1 IPAPRLP
8 PRLTWQLYLSETRLA
23 TYRSWPFTEGCACTP
38 ERMAE
43 AGFIHCPSENGP
55 DVVQCFFCFKELEG
69 WEPEDDPMGV
79 PASYCSLY
87 PEGGG
92 GGGGCRYE
100 HRKHS
105 SGCAFLSLHKNPVDL
120 TLQEFLKL
128 DKERTR
134 NMIKKQISQKVTEFK
149 EESQRAR
156 RDIEKLVS

>member
-1 IPAPRLP
+1 MKCPRAATAARRAPACE
-8 PRLTWQLYLSETRLA
+8 WQLYLSETRLA

-38 ERMAE
+38 EQMAE

-69 WEPEDDPMGV
+69 WEPEDDP
-79 PASYCSLY
+79 LD
-87 PEGGG
+87 
-92 GGGGCRYE
+92 E

-105 SGCAFLSLHKNPVDL
+105 SGCAFLSLRKNPVDL

-149 EESQRAR
+149 EESERAR

>member
-1 IPAPRLP
+1 MKGPAAAALLP
-8 PRLTWQLYLSETRLA
+8 AEWQLYLSETRLA

-69 WEPEDDPMGV
+69 WEPEDDPID
-79 PASYCSLY
+79 
-87 PEGGG
+87 
-92 GGGGCRYE
+92 E

-105 SGCAFLSLHKNPVDL
+105 SGCAFLSLRKNPVDL

-149 EESQRAR
+149 EESERAR